1 MNLYSSVLK
10 THWKTTHRPSG
21 KVALI
26 IMLGNFKVSAVPLE
40 VSINK
45 YPPIEYPV
53 KMYSFIKI

>member
-1 MNLYSSVLK
+1 VLK

-45 YPPIEYPV
+45 YPPVQYPV
-53 KMYSFIKI
+53 KMFSFVKI